1 MSKFQVFYLHRS
13 SQCPLK
19 SRCVRAR
26 LIKDERCVENC
37 SCQAETGA
45 KDVISSWYIPFHS
58 EERLRNVST

>member
-1 MSKFQVFYLHRS
+1 MSKCQVFYLHRS

-26 LIKDERCVENC
+26 LIKEERCVENC

-45 KDVISSWYIPFHS
+45 KDGTYPSIQKK
-58 EERLRNVST
+58 RLRNVST